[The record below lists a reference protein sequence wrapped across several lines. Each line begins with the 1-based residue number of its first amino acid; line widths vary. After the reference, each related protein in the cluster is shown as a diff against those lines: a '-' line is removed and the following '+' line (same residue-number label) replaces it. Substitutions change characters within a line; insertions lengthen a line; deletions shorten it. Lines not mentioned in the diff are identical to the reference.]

1 LEGEGFKA
9 AVWEKKNLK
18 ITRGLGIFEMEAPSS
33 YFLGLKDGG
42 YFWKS

>member
-18 ITRGLGIFEMEAPSS
+18 LAWGLGIFEMEAPSS
-33 YFLGLKDGG
+33 YFLGLKDDG